1 MPKRTAN
8 EDEKEMKPK
17 QIAKIVLDIYDN
29 GYVDKNLSEYYINDE
44 TKKRKKF
51 DHDSVKDFKQCFK
64 ELLTDDPDEYVVS
77 ELLKALD
84 VNPQAYARKVID
96 KKPEAT
102 PPEEQ

>member
-17 QIAKIVLDIYDN
+17 QIAKVVLDVYDN
-29 GYVDKNLSEYYINDE
+29 GYVDKSLSEYYVNEE

-51 DHDSVKDFKQCFK
+51 DHDSVKEFKQCFK
-64 ELLTDDPDEYVVS
+64 ELLSDDPDVFVVG

-84 VNPQAYARKVID
+84 VNPKTFAQKTLGLPVD
-96 KKPEAT
+96 KDA
-102 PPEEQ
+102 